1 MPEIKISALDLA
13 PVTPTGTEVF
23 AVVQGSTTHKTTI
36 DSLKPALV
44 DNLSAGA
51 PTWGTDGVLRV
62 GHDLIA
68 GYVNSG
74 DNELVGGTI
83 GLTLNDGYGNANLTF
98 NHAYGVPDR
107 SGSSARIAVSVDSN
121 QEAMDFQLKGSV
133 DAGSALPL
141 TTVLRLQDDNIQLL
155 QATTCL
161 APTQNTHVARKDYVD
176 TALNLKATTTSV
188 TAVSQ
193 SLTNHIGATT
203 SHTKAQVGLSNVD
216 NTTDANKPISTATQ
230 TALNGKIGE
239 AEINTTHFTFTN
251 STLSLNTILEGQI
264 GTGEVSPIKLS
275 AGAPNWSTNGSL
287 TTGAIFTNGEAV
299 EVNYWGSGDRNAYI
313 DFHSQG
319 AVGDNG
325 YDYDARLFRYPGV
338 DGKFELS
345 NKGTGPITVD
355 REIAEIT
362 DDKSIV
368 TKEYVVASLSRR
380 GHFAKAT
387 ESESGKHSS
396 VCPQY
401 SDAFCYIN
409 DEDTV
414 VVGGTGNSVKRTGG
428 GTSGGDTQRSTFML
442 PDDEKADKLYISYY
456 NMHVIAKSGKSYS
469 TGYGY
474 SAASISS
481 TSSDHS
487 SAEFYSWIRSFCES
501 DNCKMSKIVQSGD
514 ISSHN
519 SYALD
524 QQGYFWGH
532 GVGNSGPLANGTVR
546 HSNQET
552 AADVDPTSIIGKRES
567 LANSETATAG
577 VPYNLASNRRYRAH
591 IMNPMLD
598 SNSNITTTTSA
609 GISLLKVTDATHI
622 GSWNGNDHYD
632 TVAILGE
639 NKRVYVAGYGGKGQ
653 AGDGSKTHDNTHW
666 VNVHTTSNAP
676 LENIVK
682 IYSGGEDH
690 YTYFLAIDEN
700 YDVWAWGDNGG
711 KQLGLGSNAL
721 SQISKAT
728 RIWDA
733 SAKGYRANYIITN
746 NAGSG
751 DAAAGIFVVS
761 HQTNNGTETDKR
773 FWIANNSSPSS
784 GVLTQLTHTVFNTT
798 TCSIQEL
805 YYSNGNT
812 NNMAYV
818 LVRNKTTNKL
828 ELWSAGYNGH
838 GGLGYQNPTN
848 SADFTNKSSNFN
860 IESHRVNFNSD
871 LLEKVVA
878 IHPSRQYNTGENT
891 HIHLSDG
898 RIFSCGYL
906 RWSFD
911 RIGHSSKYS
920 YKFTPIPMD

>member
-44 DNLSAGA
+44 DNLSTGA
-51 PTWGTDGVLRV
+51 PTWDVNGNLTAGYNI
-62 GHDLIA
+62 IA
-68 GYVNSG
+68 GGNHDGKVALTIN
-74 DNELVGGTI
+74 DN
-83 GLTLNDGYGNANLTF
+83 YGNANLTF
-98 NHAYGVPDR
+98 NHTDGIPDV

-121 QEAMDFQLKGSV
+121 QEVMDFQLKGSV
-133 DAGSALPL
+133 TAGSALSL
-141 TTVLRLQDDNIQLL
+141 TSVLKLYDDGIQLL
-155 QATTCL
+155 KATTCL
-161 APTQNTHVARKDYVD
+161 VPTQNTHVARKDYVD
-176 TALNLKATTTSV
+176 TALNLKATTASV

-193 SLTNHIGATT
+193 SLTNHLAAGHPTIHAAL
-203 SHTKAQVGLSNVD
+203 SHTH
-216 NTTDANKPISTATQ
+216 PISNITNLQ
-230 TALNGKIGE
+230 TSLDGKIGE

-251 STLSLNTILEGQI
+251 STLSLKTILEGQI
-264 GTGEVSPIKLS
+264 GTGEVTPGKLS
-275 AGAPNWSTNGSL
+275 AGAPNWNNVGTLTIVGSVF
-287 TTGAIFTNGEAV
+287 TGGEEVA
-299 EVNYWGSGDRNAYI
+299 VNYWGSGDRNAYI

-428 GTSGGDTQRSTFML
+428 GTSSGDTHRSTFML

-532 GVGNSGPLANGTVR
+532 GIGNSGPLANGTVR

-552 AADVDPTSIIGKRES
+552 AADVGPTSIIGKRES

-577 VPYNLASNRRYRAH
+577 VPYNLASNRRYKAH

-598 SNSNITTTTSA
+598 SNSDITTFDSVAT
-609 GISLLKVTDATHI
+609 SLLKVTDATHI

-653 AGDGSKTHDNTHW
+653 AGDGSKTHDNKHW

-711 KQLGLGSNAL
+711 KQLGLGSSAS

-751 DAAAGIFVVS
+751 GGNAGIFVVS

-798 TCSIQEL
+798 TYSIQEL

-911 RIGHSSKYS
+911 KIGHSSKYS